1 MTIACGWYRAY
12 RVEGLENEMKQQ
24 GLGLGAPQDS
34 GVNAPEAPIKLIRG
48 YLNEAQQ
55 TALLEEASAY
65 PLSSP
70 IIKIY
75 GKQHAIP
82 RAQVWFGNEG
92 CDYLYSG
99 LFIEALPWPKYARL
113 LQQKLKRDFGLNA
126 NGVLVNRYADGS
138 DSIGWHSDD
147 EPEIANGSDIAS
159 VTLGA
164 TRDFFIRHKS
174 SHHKINI
181 SLESG
186 DLLLMQWPMQKEW
199 EHSLPKRMK
208 VMEPRLNFTFR
219 TLVKDFHKEI
229 TMD

>member
-1 MTIACGWYRAY
+1 MQ
-12 RVEGLENEMKQQ
+12 QQ
-24 GLGLGAPQDS
+24 GLGFDASQDS
-34 GVNAPEAPIKLIRG
+34 SGYELDPPIKLVRG

-55 TALLEEASAY
+55 MALIEEASFY

-70 IIKIY
+70 IIKVY

-82 RAQVWFGNEG
+82 RTQVWFGDEG

-99 LFIEALPWPKYARL
+99 VFIKALSWPKYARL

-126 NGVLVNRYADGS
+126 NGVLVNRYADGT
-138 DSIGWHSDD
+138 DSMGWHSDD
-147 EPEIANGSDIAS
+147 EPEIAIGSDIAS

-174 SHHKINI
+174 TQTKIKL

-186 DLLLMQWPMQKEW
+186 DLLLMHWPMQKEW

-219 TLVKDFHKEI
+219 TLVNDFHKEI
-229 TMD
+229 TKG